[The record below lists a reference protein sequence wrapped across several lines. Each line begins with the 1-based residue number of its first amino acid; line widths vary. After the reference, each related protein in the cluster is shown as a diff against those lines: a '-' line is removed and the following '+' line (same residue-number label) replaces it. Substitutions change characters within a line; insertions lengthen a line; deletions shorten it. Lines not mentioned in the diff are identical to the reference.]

1 MNRPA
6 AILGVVVA
14 FLMSAYSVFSL
25 VYIMQTLSAK
35 FQVTL
40 GLISV
45 AVTLSFFGGAVG
57 GAVLGRFADIRGR
70 KPALLLSVI
79 VFSLATIFASQIR
92 SIADLYLCW
101 FIVGFGANAENGIS
115 YALIV
120 ELLKGSRGLVGGAV
134 QGLYFVGMMLD
145 VLTLSFIGYWRTYMA
160 VVGTLSL
167 VISVIGIL
175 MVPETAVKR
184 GEENRKL
191 MKIFSAG
198 LLPVTVL
205 GTLLVAAS
213 FLYTI
218 PIATLVP
225 SVLKS
230 GNLLA
235 LDAVGFISFTIAGY
249 LSDVVK
255 RTNSVIVFAAI
266 GIVASF
272 FIIILGISMGTALLL
287 YVGTGYFAF
296 VGIMISEL
304 YPISLRGTGSN
315 FAFLLGRI
323 LGGIGPSM
331 AALMFAGN
339 LQAGIGTFAL
349 GSSLLAI
356 VSALLLV
363 KYAGE
368 KNTRQIC
375 V

>member
-1 MNRPA
+1 MNKPA

-25 VYIMQTLSAK
+25 VYIMQTLSVR

-45 AVTLSFFGGAVG
+45 AVTLSFFGGALG
-57 GAVLGRFADIRGR
+57 GVMLGRFADIRGR
-70 KPALLLSVI
+70 KPALMLSVI
-79 VFSLATIFASQIR
+79 IFSIATIFASQVR
-92 SIADLYLCW
+92 SIAELYLCW
-101 FIVGFGANAENGIS
+101 FVVGFGANAENGIS

-145 VLTLSFIGYWRTYMA
+145 VLTLSVIRYWRTYMA
-160 VVGTLSL
+160 VVGAMSL
-167 VISVIGIL
+167 VVSVAGIL
-175 MVPETAVKR
+175 MVPETTVKS
-184 GEENRKL
+184 EENRRLKEIFTGKL
-191 MKIFSAG
+191 V
-198 LLPVTVL
+198 PVTVL

-225 SVLKS
+225 SALKS
-230 GNLLA
+230 GNRLA

-272 FIIILGISMGTALLL
+272 FIIIFGMSMGTALLL

-304 YPISLRGTGSN
+304 YPLSLRGTGSN

-323 LGGIGPSM
+323 FGGIGPSM
-331 AALMFAGN
+331 AALMFAGDI
-339 LQAGIGTFAL
+339 QAGIGTFAL
-349 GSSLLAI
+349 GSSMLAI

-363 KYAGE
+363 KYAG
-368 KNTRQIC
+368 KYKAN
-375 V
+375 